1 MGYASVSPPGI
12 AGAHA
17 DAQDGSGEGFQLAAW
32 WCGGQVA
39 GAVTG
44 VDADEHREYG
54 GYRAGQ
60 ERGDDEQDDGGG
72 H

>member
-1 MGYASVSPPGI
+1 LV
-12 AGAHA
+12 AGANA
-17 DAQDGSGEGFQLAAW
+17 DAQDGSGEGFQLAAS

-44 VDADEHREYG
+44 VDADDEQREYDSYCG
-54 GYRAGQ
+54 RQ